1 MPTPQDLVLPSDSLK
16 DPSDMTMDLEKGPE
30 LTRHLTNSAVS
41 TFSWSDVGVV
51 VKDRKTKQPLHILTS
66 SHGSVKAGSVL
77 ALMGPSGSGKTT
89 LLNVPAHRTS
99 TMKGEI
105 QGKIMI
111 NGQLTNAAAVQQVS
125 TYVEQEDAMIGILTL
140 RETIDF
146 AARLS
151 MNGQISKRD
160 RLARVN
166 ELIESFG
173 LQRQADT
180 IVGTPLRKGLSG
192 GQKRRLSVASQ
203 LVTSPRVVF
212 LDEPTSGLDSAASF
226 ECMKY
231 IRQVAKQHNLIV
243 IASIHQPSTTTFQLF
258 DQLMLLSGGR
268 TCYFGPVSDIQP
280 YFERISRPVPLQ
292 INPAEFLLDL
302 VNSDFGHSTGAD
314 EGNLRYIQDAWT
326 SSEECKALEATTSGT
341 DALGKAGK
349 PVASSRTSSKN
360 VAAVSWVLLQRNF
373 IKSYRDFIA
382 YGTRVVM
389 YFGLAIMMGTVWLRL
404 SYSQS
409 SIQPFTN
416 AIFFGGAF
424 MSFMAV
430 AYVPSIIEDLHT
442 FNKERQN
449 GLYGPLPFVI
459 ANTLIGVPWLFLIA
473 IMFSVVTYW
482 LGHFNPTAEGFWM
495 WVLWLFL
502 DLLAAEG
509 LVVLVSS
516 LFPIFVVALAITAF
530 ANGLWMCVDGFMV
543 PMGKLNPF
551 WKYVFHYI
559 DYQAYVFQGMM
570 ANQFRSTIWD
580 CARIIPS
587 PDSTP
592 GSSSSSGS
600 VSNSSTDSAFQ
611 CMYPSDLSSS
621 GKIRGTA
628 VLEAYRYSWSSD
640 AVGEWIGIMFA
651 IILAYRVL
659 GYLVLVVKRH

>member
-1 MPTPQDLVLPSDSLK
+1 MATPKDLPPSSDSSK
-16 DPSDMTMDLEKGPE
+16 DPSDMTKDLEKGLE
-30 LTRHLTNSAVS
+30 LSRHLTNSAVS

-51 VKDRKTKQPLHILTS
+51 VKDRKTKQPLQILTS
-66 SHGSVKAGSVL
+66 SCGSVKAGSVL

-89 LLNVPAHRTS
+89 LLNVLAHRTS
-99 TMKGEI
+99 AMKGEI
-105 QGKIMI
+105 QGKIMV
-111 NGQLTNAAAVQQVS
+111 NGRLTNASAVQQVS

-151 MNGQISKRD
+151 VNGRISKKE
-160 RLARVN
+160 RLARVD

-231 IRQVAKQHNLIV
+231 IKLVAKQHNLIV

-258 DQLMLLSGGR
+258 DQLMLLSEGR
-268 TCYFGPVSDIQP
+268 TCYFGPVSNIQS
-280 YFERISRPVPLQ
+280 YFERIDRPVPLH

-302 VNSDFGHSTGAD
+302 VNSDFSHSAGAA
-314 EGNLRYIQDAWT
+314 EGNLRYIQDSWT
-326 SSEECKALEATTSGT
+326 SSDECKALEAANSGA
-341 DALGKAGK
+341 DALGTVGT
-349 PVASSRTSSKN
+349 PVASARRSSKN
-360 VAAVSWVLLQRNF
+360 VVAVSWVLLHRNF
-373 IKSYRDFIA
+373 IKSYRDIIA
-382 YGTRVVM
+382 YGTRVAM

-404 SYSQS
+404 SFSQA

-442 FNKERQN
+442 FNKERHN

-473 IMFSVVTYW
+473 IMFSIITYW
-482 LGHFNPTAEGFWM
+482 LGHFNPTAGGFWM

-580 CARIIPS
+580 CAK
-587 PDSTP
+587 
-592 GSSSSSGS
+592 
-600 VSNSSTDSAFQ
+600 SADGFQ
-611 CMYPSDLSSS
+611 CMYPSDLEAE

-628 VLEAYRYSWSSD
+628 VLEAYKYSWSSG
-640 AVGEWIGIMFA
+640 VIGEWIGIMFA
-651 IILAYRVL
+651 IIFAYRVL
-659 GYLVLVVKRH
+659 GYLVLVLKKH